1 MQISPSNQISVMNSL
16 LSSSS
21 GTWGGTTTGTS
32 LSSFGPSSILSLG
45 GSGSTISGLYSQLGQ
60 GSIPSQSQQLSES
73 EVKGL
78 NAAFDLIEQG
88 RLGDARS
95 ALDDLLTRNKNNA
108 AAIHG
113 LGIIESTQNNHEDA
127 EKLYRRADFL
137 APGRGYGDDAAN
149 AHILSKDD
157 NTVFNEA
164 TKLSE
169 NANTRARSIQ
179 LLQSFTARRPDH
191 AQAKLLLAESMLA
204 ENDIVNSITA
214 FSRALSIAGEAELKQ
229 IESRAEKLAEMLPQA
244 PQVQRLLGRA
254 QLRLGKYE
262 EALETL
268 DKSAVLSETDMYVKG
283 DKALAHVGIG
293 REMLDKGDISRAMTH
308 FNLARDLDPTGKQVR
323 IARAEGHVAGAERY
337 TRYGNHEKAI
347 MEYNSAAGA
356 LGSDGSES
364 FRNRIARN
372 AYGAGLRMER
382 KHLADGEDLDSE
394 VLAFHTAY
402 RLNKDNATYKRKLA
416 ETRNTIGD
424 QFVANEEYNKAIGA
438 YEQAHKLY
446 KNDATYKGNLIDAGY
461 LYGDELLSEK
471 RYSEA
476 IDAYRNAYEVDT
488 GNTTSKTKLADAY
501 SARGLDYYE
510 KEKYLEALG
519 DFKEALHLF
528 PDNATYQTNYDL
540 VSAYDN

>member
-16 LSSSS
+16 LSSGGS
-21 GTWGGTTTGTS
+21 GGGTTTGTS
-32 LSSFGPSSILSLG
+32 LSSFGPSAILSL
-45 GSGSTISGLYSQLGQ
+45 SGSDSAISGLYSQLGQ
-60 GSIPSQSQQLSES
+60 SSIPSQSQQLSKS
-73 EVKGL
+73 EVKAL
-78 NAAFDLIEQG
+78 NAAFDLIEEG
-88 RLGDARS
+88 RLDDAKS
-95 ALDDLLTRNKNNA
+95 ALDDLVKKNRNNA
-108 AAIHG
+108 AAVHG
-113 LGIIESTQNNHEDA
+113 LGIIESAQNNHEDA

-149 AHILSKDD
+149 AQILSKDD
-157 NTVFNEA
+157 NTVFEEA

-179 LLQSFTARRPDH
+179 LLQSLTTRRPDH

-214 FSRALSIAGEAELKQ
+214 FSRALSVAGEDELKQ
-229 IESRAEKLAEMLPQA
+229 IESRAEELAEMLPQA

-254 QLRLGKYE
+254 QLRLGKYDD
-262 EALETL
+262 ALETL
-268 DKSAVLSETDMYVKG
+268 EKSAVLSETDTYVKG

-308 FNLARDLDPTGKQVR
+308 FNLARDIDPTGKQVR
-323 IARAEGHVAGAERY
+323 IARAEGLVASAERY
-337 TRYGNHEKAI
+337 TRYGNLEKAAA
-347 MEYNSAAGA
+347 EYNAAAGA
-356 LGSDGSES
+356 LGSDGSEG

-372 AYGAGLRMER
+372 AYGTGLRIER
-382 KHLADGEDLDSE
+382 KHLAAGEDIDAE
-394 VLAFHTAY
+394 ALAFHTAY

-416 ETRNTIGD
+416 DTRNTIGD
-424 QFVANEEYNKAIGA
+424 QFVEEGEYSKAIGSYKEA
-438 YEQAHKLY
+438 YKLY
-446 KNDATYKGNLIDAGY
+446 KNDTTYKNNLIDAGH

-476 IDAYRNAYEVDT
+476 IDVYRSAFEVDT

-528 PDNATYQTNYDL
+528 PNDATYQANYDL
-540 VSAYDN
+540 VSAYDS